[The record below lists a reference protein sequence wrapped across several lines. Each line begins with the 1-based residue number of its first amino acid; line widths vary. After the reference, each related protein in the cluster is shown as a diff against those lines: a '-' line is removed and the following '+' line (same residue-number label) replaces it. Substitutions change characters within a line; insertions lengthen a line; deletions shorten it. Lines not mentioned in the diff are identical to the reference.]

1 MDIETAAKTIDP
13 KTNLAAAREYLG
25 LGPRNPH
32 ELPAIDVYYPTIV
45 NGRRVYNIPNPVG
58 SKIYRKLEED
68 KLAAERNQKKRS

>member
-1 MDIETAAKTIDP
+1 MSTT
-13 KTNLAAAREYLG
+13 
-25 LGPRNPH
+25 
-32 ELPAIDVYYPTIV
+32 LPAIDVYYPTIV